1 MVLKPGVGV
10 GLGVKICVGRLR
22 QREGLYPFHN
32 TCNEWHVKLTLAVW
46 ETQILIDQEDNVI
59 LPLAFRC

>member
-22 QREGLYPFHN
+22 QREWLYPFYN
-32 TCNEWHVKLTLAVW
+32 TCNKWHVKLTSRTLVCCLGN
-46 ETQILIDQEDNVI
+46 TN
-59 LPLAFRC
+59 PN